1 MPKLKQTLDTLNE
14 HFHGSALGA
23 FTVDDMIGMQAVATA
38 AAGTRQPCIMMVNSA
53 TLPFI
58 GLHFA
63 REMFQAA
70 RMTTEVPL
78 FLELDHSNSVET
90 CAQAVDNGF
99 SMVMFDG
106 SALPFDENV
115 RRTREVVRIAH
126 ARGVLVE
133 AEIGTVPRP
142 GDTVVT
148 GARVLTDPR
157 EAKEFWEQAG
167 IDLLAIAFGTI
178 HGITAAAPVLD
189 FEVIRETR
197 RLTGAPIVMHGGTGV
212 PDDDVRRAIA
222 AGVKKI
228 NIGTELRVVY
238 TAALR
243 DALAHDP
250 TLFDPRKYL
259 PCSREAVQKVVEM
272 RQAVCATPRA
282 EQLA

>member
-1 MPKLKQTLDTLNE
+1 MPKLKQTLDTLDG
-14 HFHGSALGA
+14 HFPGSALGA
-23 FTVDDMIGMQAVATA
+23 FTVDDMIGMQAVAAA
-38 AAGTRQPCIMMVNSA
+38 AAGTRQPCIMMVNAA
-53 TLPFI
+53 TLPFL
-58 GLHFA
+58 GMHFA

-70 RMTTEVPL
+70 RLATDVPL

-115 RRTREVVRIAH
+115 RGTREVVRIAH

-133 AEIGTVPRP
+133 AEIGAVPRP
-142 GDTVVT
+142 GD
-148 GARVLTDPR
+148 GAAGGAPSLTDPK

-178 HGITAAAPVLD
+178 HGITPTAPTLD

-197 RLTGAPIVMHGGTGV
+197 RLTDAPIVMHGGTGV

-228 NIGTELRVVY
+228 NIGTELRVAY

-243 DALAHDP
+243 DALARDP
-250 TLFDPRKYL
+250 KVFDPRKYL
-259 PCSREAVQKVVEM
+259 PCPREAVQKTVEM
-272 RQAVCATPRA
+272 RLAVCATPRA